1 MPSEFKIACGSNLNA
16 LATSLS
22 FVGLFIGSYLAGFSD
37 KYGRKRVIVIA
48 TGCSGAFQL
57 LQGLLPT
64 YPVFI
69 VVRILVQAAN
79 QVAYITYNVYGKYD
93 ILIIYYDNL
102 LILKNFEIIRSKI
115 KN

>member
-48 TGCSGAFQL
+48 AGCSGAFQL
-57 LQGLLPT
+57 LQGVLPT
-64 YPVFI
+64 YPVFL

-79 QVAYITYNVYGKYD
+79 QAAYITYNVYGKYNF
-93 ILIIYYDNL
+93 IIIYNND
-102 LILKNFEIIRSKI
+102 II
-115 KN
+115 